1 MDWTTIIR
9 RALGVVLVLP
19 VLVLV
24 FNPMVE
30 VLRRATPNK
39 WVIMAVIA
47 VYVALCLWGVWV
59 VPDRAGDV
67 FGGWVDDDF
76 SERA

>member
-9 RALGVVLVLP
+9 RAVGVVLVLP

-30 VLRRATPNK
+30 VLRRATPNI

-47 VYVALCLWGVWV
+47 VYVALCIWGLLAWA
-59 VPDRAGDV
+59 R
-67 FGGWVDDDF
+67 
-76 SERA
+76 RQRK

>member
-1 MDWTTIIR
+1 MNWITIIR
-9 RALGVVLVLP
+9 RAIGVLLVLP

-47 VYVALCLWGVWV
+47 VYVALCIWGLLAWG
-59 VPDRAGDV
+59 R
-67 FGGWVDDDF
+67 
-76 SERA
+76 RQRK